1 VDCHQSDT
9 IVELMSVNQTKA
21 RELTE
26 DWIERW
32 RASSDNLE
40 TRPRQNTDVGVQ
52 TQLLQIEG
60 NVDELFPVKQEKRQ
74 VGCRHLEEYDSSD
87 GLMPFKSNNLASSS
101 SSNDWSRDSLDDDC
115 LKICHPLSEIRQ
127 AQKNDTGNMESKDE
141 DKDNHNALF
150 QLQRNR
156 AVRSPTPPLKNQ
168 RIQSRKVP
176 SPKPHVRTIFNSTEG
191 QKATGDQRETRMTS
205 PPLIMVNSPSL
216 PSQELLYNKASTMK
230 SNFTPPSAQPD
241 AKALLARLNSLV
253 GKLSMSNSSPNCHNC
268 YHRVESRQRN
278 PESICKATAH
288 PPSFVLSSS
297 PVCCSTLHTHC
308 LVHSRPRCC
317 HHHCRAHTHFNKD
330 IDHFLKE
337 ELLAIRRRIV
347 ARTASPKVISSL
359 SYLLPQNRPQPNT
372 NTESNPNLP
381 GEIWV

>member
-1 VDCHQSDT
+1 
-9 IVELMSVNQTKA
+9 MSVNQTKA

-52 TQLLQIEG
+52 TQLLQIG
-60 NVDELFPVKQEKRQ
+60 DNADELFPVKQEKRQ
-74 VGCRHLEEYDSSD
+74 VGCSHLEEYDSSD

-127 AQKNDTGNMESKDE
+127 AQKNDIGNMESKDE
-141 DKDNHNALF
+141 DKDNNNALF

-176 SPKPHVRTIFNSTEG
+176 SPKPHVRTIFNNTEG
-191 QKATGDQRETRMTS
+191 QQATGDQGVTRMTS
-205 PPLIMVNSPSL
+205 PPLILVDPPSL
-216 PSQELLYNKASTMK
+216 PSQELLYHQASTMK
-230 SNFTPPSAQPD
+230 SNFTPPSALPD

-268 YHRVESRQRN
+268 YHQSELRQSN
-278 PESICKATAH
+278 PESICKATTH
-288 PPSFVLSSS
+288 PPSFGLSSS
-297 PVCCSTLHTHC
+297 LVCCSTLHTHC
-308 LVHSRPRCC
+308 LVHNRPRCC

-359 SYLLPQNRPQPNT
+359 SYLLPQNRPRHQPNI